1 MIMADVFKIVFLIV
15 GSLLVLVSYW
25 LASAALFPVWIARAR
40 AAYDTRS
47 VRSTLLGA
55 AVTAPLALL
64 GIGLMSNGA
73 QPPLVLLG
81 GLVVSVPVFLA
92 LAGSAGLALRIGAGL
107 ALPGDELAPWRRVLR
122 GGTVLALTF
131 LLPLVGWFIVAP
143 FALVSGVGAA
153 LLAMRAPVHTATAS
167 TPSAPTT
174 TGVSG

>member
-1 MIMADVFKIVFLIV
+1 MIMADVFKIVFLVV

-40 AAYDTRS
+40 AAYDTRA

-55 AVTAPLALL
+55 AVTVPLALL
-64 GIGLMSNGA
+64 GAGLMSNGA
-73 QPPLVLLG
+73 QPPLVLVG

-131 LLPLVGWFIVAP
+131 LLPVVGWFIVAP

-153 LLAMRAPVHTATAS
+153 LLAMRRPARAAAT
-167 TPSAPTT
+167 PAPTT